1 MLLGPMATS
10 LGASITAVTGAL
22 TVSVLAGAL
31 MAIAVGR
38 WLDRHGGRA
47 LMTLGSITATALL
60 IAWSQVQ
67 TIGQLY
73 AVMIGVGITGA
84 MVLYEPAFAVIV
96 SWFTPDRRPTA
107 LLAVTVVAGFAS
119 TIFMPLTGYLVAHL
133 GWRGALLTLA
143 AVHGVVTV
151 PLHALTVRKPPH
163 VTASNPTLRTAH
175 ASRRTAARAA
185 MRDPRFWILAA
196 ALIAHGAATS
206 TIGVHLVSYLTSRG
220 HPATYAATA
229 AGLLGVLSV
238 TGRLVLTAARR
249 RLPVTTIVAG
259 VFAIQAVAVLAMP
272 SPPEPAS
279 EPSSPSP
286 DSGSASA
293 SPASPPQH
301 SSSTATA
308 PPPTPPS
315 RDDSPPPSP
324 PPKPPHPCLPP
335 RSYRTAATTSYSP
348 PSAPHASSP
357 PSACAPWGRPGP
369 TAASTA
375 TSRTYRV
382 QEPAWLPCQGQIQ
395 LKHRQMASV
404 QKADTTTA
412 RRLPQVPRGPRDDP
426 WPPGSRGRKRLIP
439 EENCSYRLGGCLHLR
454 LRVPQRITHH
464 QQEIA
469 VNECLGVVARL
480 LPDQRPNLL
489 PKDGKLVTG
498 DLPDLRVPVLTH
510 HVADHLRDDRDSAV
524 DRRRGEQAVHQR
536 QTPSARRRER
546 RLPVPAQRPAVTA
559 DHQRPDPPAH
569 RRVLPDRLPQRL
581 DVITPLDCLTLTVP
595 AREVVVGYG
604 AAALLQR
611 PLPAREVHGLT
622 AGDRHEKQHGLP
634 GGDDVRSV
642 QAVTHASSMPAPV

>member
-1 MLLGPMATS
+1 MTTTTMAPADPTVGGHHRWRIVAALAITSTVGYGTIYYAYAVLLGPMATS

-73 AVMIGVGITGA
+73 AVMIGIGITGA

-96 SWFTPDRRPTA
+96 SWLTPDRRPTA

-133 GWRGALLTLA
+133 DWRGALLTLA

-175 ASRRTAARAA
+175 TSRPTAARAA

-272 SPPEPAS
+272 LAAGTRVGAIVTVTGFGLGFGIASLATPALLVDRYGTTAYATIAGRLAAPVTTAKAAAPLLAATLLPHGGYHLLLAAVS
-279 EPSSPSP
+279 TACLLAAISMRTVGEARTDSGEYRNQPDLPRPGTRVAAVPGP
-286 DSGSASA
+286 DSAQA
-293 SPASPPQH
+293 PADGERAEGRH
-301 SSSTATA
+301 N
-308 PPPTPPS
+308 
-315 RDDSPPPSP
+315 DSP
-324 PPKPPHPCLPP
+324 
-335 RSYRTAATTSYSP
+335 TST
-348 PSAPHASSP
+348 
-357 PSACAPWGRPGP
+357 PGP
-369 TAASTA
+369 TRST
-375 TSRTYRV
+375 
-382 QEPAWLPCQGQIQ
+382 
-395 LKHRQMASV
+395 
-404 QKADTTTA
+404 
-412 RRLPQVPRGPRDDP
+412 
-426 WPPGSRGRKRLIP
+426 
-439 EENCSYRLGGCLHLR
+439 
-454 LRVPQRITHH
+454 
-464 QQEIA
+464 
-469 VNECLGVVARL
+469 
-480 LPDQRPNLL
+480 
-489 PKDGKLVTG
+489 
-498 DLPDLRVPVLTH
+498 
-510 HVADHLRDDRDSAV
+510 
-524 DRRRGEQAVHQR
+524 
-536 QTPSARRRER
+536 
-546 RLPVPAQRPAVTA
+546 
-559 DHQRPDPPAH
+559 
-569 RRVLPDRLPQRL
+569 
-581 DVITPLDCLTLTVP
+581 
-595 AREVVVGYG
+595 
-604 AAALLQR
+604 
-611 PLPAREVHGLT
+611 
-622 AGDRHEKQHGLP
+622 
-634 GGDDVRSV
+634 
-642 QAVTHASSMPAPV
+642 